1 MNVPAAHTCL
11 WWYRFVLIRRT
22 QVLSFQSCAGCL
34 STCPPHR
41 VLETWSL
48 GRLPSGC
55 VWDRAGRA
63 RTVVLLRVEAFRL
76 LWLQSTVRNQCILWS
91 STHTGTYTS
100 IDLNESFCEIAPILV
115 PAVHSDT
122 FCFSCVKKKCWWQ
135 LGSLQTLLGLGTL
148 ACEPTCHSALMSWI
162 SGSLGLGLGVIL
174 CPDWFGQRQPEGRGF
189 FSWWRGEFL
198 TEVDI
203 SCLWRFPRRWMGTQ
217 GKTCMNSSCG
227 FLLMQ
232 TRWLLPSLT
241 SHAAGFEGG
250 LVRLCVNFQRWL
262 RVC

>member
-1 MNVPAAHTCL
+1 MLKLEYQNIKFVLGWLLGTFTDGVELQHLFTYSVADVPSEWLVLSCWELLPDLSRMSHLRPSVLPRDTYTMSWFLIYKFFNDTASHSYLQGRLALKMALMSWFFCREDECSSCPYL
-11 WWYRFVLIRRT
+11 SLVIRFVLIRRT

-76 LWLQSTVRNQCILWS
+76 LWLQSTVRNRCILWS

-100 IDLNESFCEIAPILV
+100 IDLNESFCETAPVLV

-122 FCFSCVKKKCWWQ
+122 FCFSCMKKKCWWQ
-135 LGSLQTLLGLGTL
+135 L
-148 ACEPTCHSALMSWI
+148 A
-162 SGSLGLGLGVIL
+162 
-174 CPDWFGQRQPEGRGF
+174 
-189 FSWWRGEFL
+189 
-198 TEVDI
+198 
-203 SCLWRFPRRWMGTQ
+203 
-217 GKTCMNSSCG
+217 
-227 FLLMQ
+227 
-232 TRWLLPSLT
+232 
-241 SHAAGFEGG
+241 
-250 LVRLCVNFQRWL
+250 
-262 RVC
+262 VCKPC